1 MLRHDK
7 LVAICLFACLCG
19 CAGILADYD
28 PVTYKSLTD
37 IKPEILGLYDAFG
50 RTAVD
55 KDGIKAMRLRLEQM
69 YEYENGKGALNAE
82 TAVQMQKIL
91 DMFNRHAEDRL
102 KNGKWTKTHFE
113 NCRDSIANALDIAI
127 RTEQLKIKMNNEK

>member
-1 MLRHDK
+1 M
-7 LVAICLFACLCG
+7 FG

-37 IKPEILGLYDAFG
+37 IKPEILGLYDTFA

-69 YEYENGKGALNAE
+69 YEYENGKGAANAE
-82 TAVQMQKIL
+82 TSAQMQKVL

-102 KNGKWTKTHFE
+102 KNGKWPKTHLE
-113 NCRDSIANALDIAI
+113 NCRENIADALDIAI
-127 RTEQLKIKMNNEK
+127 QTERLKMNNEK